1 MKFKRP
7 STRPLFKNPL
17 AYRDGW
23 KCEWSRG
30 HRLDKIENSG
40 YNVNVTFKYDENGIR
55 NQKVVNGVQTDFITS
70 GIKLL
75 GQKTGEN
82 VLLWQVDGNDNTIGF
97 NYNNIPYFYM
107 KNLQGDIVGI
117 TDASGNIVAKYTYD
131 SWGKLISIKDA
142 SDVDKTTDTT
152 FIGYINPLRYRGY
165 YYDFETGLYYLNARY
180 YDPEVNRFISAD
192 ETLDGGYNLFEYC
205 GNNPVSF
212 ADCSGH
218 DLEEAAIARVLE
230 CAGELA
236 TRSFGKA
243 PGGQWE
249 YSSLVYNLEGTWHS
263 TPPRTDHNATEV
275 HEFEDMGSL
284 TLSFAKGRIKTVIG
298 VHTHEVVA
306 QKTRDGSVVW
316 LYDPGFSTPKSVGGV
331 EKSNDITSNR
341 RAFEVFQ
348 KRGVRYYAAVVLADG
363 NVLLHDVGEN
373 RIYKIGNV
381 APDPNIRY
389 CKAPSVKGKS
399 TTDDPCIVM

>member
-55 NQKVVNGVQTDFITS
+55 NQKVVNGVQTNFITS

-75 GQKTGEN
+75 GKKTGEN

-165 YYDFETGLYYLNARY
+165 YYDSETGLYYLNARY

-205 GNNPVSF
+205 FNCPLKFS
-212 ADCSGH
+212 DYS
-218 DLEEAAIARVLE
+218 
-230 CAGELA
+230 
-236 TRSFGKA
+236 GKA
-243 PGGQWE
+243 PICIGPNMQKVNGVYTAYNCYGWAINRVTGKFATVNPPGFIRDSSVSKTIRDLADATVEGLAAAGARSVSVLGRLTDMELQNAI
-249 YSSLVYNLEGTWHS
+249 SSLTPDQYLIAMRINLANAGDYHYMRLEADHHWTHKQGEGGMLFMLNGITPNDDEAWVSYDGDPFDGRSWYPRNAMTGAPVRSMRYNS
-263 TPPRTDHNATEV
+263 EV
-275 HEFEDMGSL
+275 
-284 TLSFAKGRIKTVIG
+284 
-298 VHTHEVVA
+298 
-306 QKTRDGSVVW
+306 W
-316 LYDPGFSTPKSVGGV
+316 Y
-331 EKSNDITSNR
+331 
-341 RAFEVFQ
+341 
-348 KRGVRYYAAVVLADG
+348 
-363 NVLLHDVGEN
+363 
-373 RIYKIGNV
+373 
-381 APDPNIRY
+381 
-389 CKAPSVKGKS
+389 VKV
-399 TTDDPCIVM
+399 TM